1 MFTRAIA
8 RMTGASGPPPSS
20 LQRHPLSGGLPCHH
34 HSRKAVY
41 PTALLEAA
49 SSRPAPPRPM
59 VGWEEKKNDFTIMFS
74 LAKEL
79 LWAHLITKN

>member
-1 MFTRAIA
+1 
-8 RMTGASGPPPSS
+8 
-20 LQRHPLSGGLPCHH
+20 
-34 HSRKAVY
+34 VY